1 MLKIDG
7 EDMFSFAMGRMLK
20 KLVNLK
26 VRSKQSQFEA
36 EKMLA
41 KKGLKIA
48 ENRVTQDS
56 IIDNPAKGTINRLAI
71 IVTKGTRLK
80 Y

>member
-1 MLKIDG
+1 
-7 EDMFSFAMGRMLK
+7 MFSFAMGRMLK
-20 KLVNLK
+20 KLVNLN

-41 KKGLKIA
+41 KKGLKTA

-56 IIDNPAKGTINRLAI
+56 INDNPAKGTIKRLAT
-71 IVTKGTRLK
+71 IVTNGTKLK
-80 Y
+80 

>member
-1 MLKIDG
+1 MLKVDG
-7 EDMFSFAMGRMLK
+7 EGMFSFAMGRMLK
-20 KLVNLK
+20 KLVNFN

-56 IIDNPAKGTINRLAI
+56 INDKEAKGTIKRLATM
-71 IVTKGTRLK
+71 VTKGTKLK
-80 Y
+80 

>member
-7 EDMFSFAMGRMLK
+7 EGMFSFAMGRMLK
-20 KLVNLK
+20 KLVNLS

-41 KKGLKIA
+41 KRGLKIA

-56 IIDNPAKGTINRLAI
+56 INDNPAKGTMNRLAI
-71 IVTKGTRLK
+71 IVTKGARLK
-80 Y
+80 

>member
-7 EDMFSFAMGRMLK
+7 EGMFSFAMGRRLK
-20 KLVNLK
+20 KLVNLN

-36 EKMLA
+36 EKMFA
-41 KKGLKIA
+41 KRGLKTA
-48 ENRVTQDS
+48 ENKVTQDS
-56 IIDNPAKGTINRLAI
+56 IIDNPAKGTINRLAT

-80 Y
+80 